1 MYRILIIDDDKQQY
15 ENIKAKLLQT
25 NTTISAETK
34 EKILNHFL
42 QITYFESPSE
52 AEDYIDRVAGTNN
65 MPHVVICDVNFQG
78 FEKESD
84 NGRTRGLD
92 IVSKCVQKMPE
103 TPVFIV
109 TFYEVNEV
117 FADMIRLIPPRHYA
131 RWLYAIPKE
140 KIISSV
146 WTKNFNE
153 LLQFLLTENIH
164 DIVIPQVHR
173 NAIYQYLDTRQGEL
187 DLNVPITYKERNWNL
202 EILLLGSMSFS
213 ESDNA
218 RGWEYGLSESLENTL
233 RTLVAIPNVELNL
246 IFEQLKINYET
257 NLLHVEWLKEIH
269 KDVRTAVKDFLQYN
283 WSKAPNHTDSIL
295 EKGFKDKETYFKIG
309 QSLDMKRLPLE
320 NGNYNIEN
328 SKLQGRLINW
338 LKSRLFVL
346 TVHKLIRE
354 NSDLLRE
361 KRNYADFQLEHI
373 VDFTILAGLKKDIGS
388 YMAQQEKRTKNAQI
402 IQYFYTYLK
411 LEGAL
416 AIRHENDESF
426 FKDDINYAN
435 LLREEK
441 EWLEQDL
448 THLL

>member
-15 ENIKAKLLQT
+15 ESIKATLLQT

-78 FEKESD
+78 FIEKKSD

-103 TPVFIV
+103 VPVFIV

-246 IFEQLKINYET
+246 IFEQLKRNYEI
-257 NLLHVEWLKEIH
+257 NRLHGEWLEEIH
-269 KDVRTAVKDFLQYN
+269 RDVEMAVRNFLQYDWN
-283 WSKAPNHTDSIL
+283 EEPNVGI
-295 EKGFKDKETYFKIG
+295 ETYFKIG

-328 SKLQGRLINW
+328 NKLQGRLVNW

-346 TVHKLIRE
+346 TVHKLIKE
-354 NSDLLRE
+354 NGDSLRE
-361 KRNYADFQLEHI
+361 KRNYADFQLKHI
-373 VDFTILAGLKKDIGS
+373 IDFTILAGLKKDIGS